1 MIVTQ
6 IEAVSKTRS
15 RIFLD
20 GMFAFVLYKGELRK
34 YHISEGKELKEE
46 IVAEIR
52 EEILP
57 KRAKLRAMNLL
68 KSKQYTEKQ
77 LLEKLLQGGYDEE
90 MAQKAVAYVK
100 SYHYVDDTEYAYAY
114 VACHT
119 GKKSRKEIMNRLRQ
133 RGISEEEAVLAFQRL
148 EEAGEATDEKEAIRK
163 LLVKKHYNSQTA
175 DYQEKQHI
183 YAYFYRRGFSLD
195 TVRSV
200 MGE

>member
-15 RIFLD
+15 RVFLD
-20 GMFAFVLYKGELRK
+20 GMFAFVLYKGELHK
-34 YHISEGKELKEE
+34 YQILEGKELKEE

-52 EEILP
+52 DEILP
-57 KRAKLRAMNLL
+57 RRAKLRAMNLL

-90 MAQKAVAYVK
+90 TAQKAVDYVK
-100 SYHYVDDTEYAYAY
+100 SYHYVDDAEYAYAY
-114 VACHT
+114 AACHAE
-119 GKKSRKEIMNRLRQ
+119 KKSCKEIINRLRQ
-133 RGISEEEAVLAFQRL
+133 RGISEEEVVLAFQRL
-148 EEAGEATDEKEAIRK
+148 EEAGKTADEKEAIRK
-163 LLVKKHYNSQTA
+163 LLVKRHYNPQTA
-175 DYQEKQHI
+175 DYQEKQRI

-195 TVRSV
+195 TVRDV